1 MICFSLELN
10 VDKPC
15 MLRITWWAR
24 GIKDYVHTMTRLSA
38 LLKKTNT
45 ASHKVFHPPHNPIH
59 YCEAEH
65 YPITSKL
72 HLHPPFVFLN
82 ISKVV
87 VSHNEWY

>member
-1 MICFSLELN
+1 
-10 VDKPC
+10 
-15 MLRITWWAR
+15 
-24 GIKDYVHTMTRLSA
+24 MTRLSA

-45 ASHKVFHPPHNPIH
+45 ASHKVFHPPITLY

-72 HLHPPFVFLN
+72 HLHTPFVFLN
-82 ISKVV
+82 IPQVV